1 MYPDDWRMSNAT
13 QRDVLIALAR
23 EGQLSVSEL
32 ADRLDRHKTSISKA
46 TRDLRDRGLIDR
58 EEWADRGYP
67 LALTEDGQHLCLIVI
82 DVYRDA
88 L

>member
-23 EGQLSVSEL
+23 EGPLSVSEL

-46 TRDLRDRGLIDR
+46 TRDLRDRELIDR
-58 EEWADRGYP
+58 EEWGDRGYP
-67 LALTEDGQHLCLIVI
+67 LALTDRGRNVVVVAA
-82 DVYRDA
+82 DVYREA
-88 L
+88 I